1 MLRTVVACV
10 LLTLVSSAF
19 ASDLRARDSYKEPRR
34 DDRGQ
39 VIDGRYVAPGGDRNN
54 IYNGK
59 RVLEPGEVRQGRDAT
74 PYSMRRN
81 EQRTSPMREYQQQ
94 RQR

>member
-1 MLRTVVACV
+1 MLRTVVGCV
-10 LLTLVSSAF
+10 LLVLVSSVS
-19 ASDLRARDSYKEPRR
+19 ASDSRARDSYKEPRR

-39 VIDGRYVAPGGDRNN
+39 VIDGRYVAPGGDRNH

-74 PYSMRRN
+74 PYSLRRN
-81 EQRTSPMREYQQQ
+81 EQRTNSMRDYE
-94 RQR
+94 RQRER